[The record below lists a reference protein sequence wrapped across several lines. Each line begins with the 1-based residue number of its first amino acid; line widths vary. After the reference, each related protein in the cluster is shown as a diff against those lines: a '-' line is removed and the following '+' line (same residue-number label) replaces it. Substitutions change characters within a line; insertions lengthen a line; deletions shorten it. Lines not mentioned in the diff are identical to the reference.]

1 MYVYRV
7 LRGLKLLEEK
17 PDPFTYEVDPV
28 TAKDRTNVELVTSFD
43 MGYSTHPN
51 LRPEYLCDALYSYDK
66 CFEYK
71 LTYGDFL
78 EWDAALARLVGYDQ
92 ENEDN
97 NAPGGPFYEIL
108 HRSFGCS
115 PVGPAVAKKLI
126 ADFDAWEARAREF
139 EDEPLFYLSFWWARC
154 AFGHVLH
161 DGLLYRDVNW
171 RVP

>member
-17 PDPFTYEVDPV
+17 PDPFTCEVDPV
-28 TAKDRTNVELVTSFD
+28 TAKDRSNVELIMSLD
-43 MGYSTHPN
+43 MPFETYPN
-51 LRPEYLCDALYSYDK
+51 LRPEYLCDASYTYEQ

-71 LTYGDFL
+71 LAFGEFY

-92 ENEDN
+92 EDENS
-97 NAPGGPFYEIL
+97 NAPGGPFYEML

-115 PVGPAVAKKLI
+115 PIGPAVAKKLI
-126 ADFDAWEARAREF
+126 ADFEAWEARAREF

-154 AFGHVLH
+154 AFEHVLH
-161 DGLLYRDVNW
+161 DGLLYRHVDH